1 MEEHQ
6 EQGEWVEKRGL
17 DLWGVRD
24 LGGLFSLMNS
34 LHAQDFHLGFT
45 RRTLRFLYRE
55 VRGDCTRRLDDVPS
69 NPFSTLLER
78 LFGVSP
84 AFPQL
89 N

>member
-1 MEEHQ
+1 M
-6 EQGEWVEKRGL
+6 GREKGTGSLGRERPRGAFL
-17 DLWGVRD
+17 IDEP
-24 LGGLFSLMNS
+24 

-78 LFGVSP
+78 FFGVSP